1 MTRWCFQGWTEGRK
15 MSPWGGGRS
24 HVPSAGF
31 LQGGRAGGRGE
42 YPFLGTRVSLS
53 HPLMP
58 AGGGGGGGTCSCF
71 LYEGGATQSH
81 GVAEPMSDSCSFPG
95 VYHLTGQ

>member
-1 MTRWCFQGWTEGRK
+1 MTLWCFQGWTEGRK

-58 AGGGGGGGTCSCF
+58 AGGGGGGYLF
-71 LYEGGATQSH
+71 L
-81 GVAEPMSDSCSFPG
+81 
-95 VYHLTGQ
+95 LLI